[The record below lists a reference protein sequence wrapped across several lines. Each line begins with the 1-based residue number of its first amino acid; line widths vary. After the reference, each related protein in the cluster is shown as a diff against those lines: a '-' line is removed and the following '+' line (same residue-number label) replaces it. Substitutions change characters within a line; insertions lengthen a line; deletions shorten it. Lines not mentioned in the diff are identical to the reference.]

1 MTEDPTKIDIA
12 FDPTVQRMTGI
23 TVHGNIP
30 FDVPFISEI
39 APSLWQGGCQNG
51 LILPTFIR
59 HLVSLYPWEAYAIHH
74 QLHSGLAILMYD
86 STEQEFNQV
95 DAIAAW
101 INACRADGPTLVH
114 CQAGLNRSSLVAA
127 RALVLEG
134 TPADEAIK
142 LVRDKR
148 SPACLCNPSFERW
161 LRQ

>member
-1 MTEDPTKIDIA
+1 MTQDPTRIDIA

-23 TVHGNIP
+23 MVHGNIP

-39 APSLWQGGCQNG
+39 AANMWQGGCQNG
-51 LILPTFIR
+51 LVLPPFIK
-59 HLVSLYPWEAYAIHH
+59 HLVSLYPWEAYEIRHEI
-74 QLHSGLAILMYD
+74 HSGLAILMYD
-86 STEQEFNQV
+86 RIDQEFSRV

-101 INACRADGPTLVH
+101 VNACRADGPTLVH

-134 TPADEAIK
+134 MTADGAIK
-142 LVRDKR
+142 LLRDKR
-148 SPACLCNPSFERW
+148 SSACLCNPSFERW